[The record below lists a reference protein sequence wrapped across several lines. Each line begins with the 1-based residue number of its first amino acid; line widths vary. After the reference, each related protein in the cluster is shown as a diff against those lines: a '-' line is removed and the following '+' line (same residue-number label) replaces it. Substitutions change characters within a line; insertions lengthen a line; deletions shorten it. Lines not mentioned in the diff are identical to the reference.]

1 MFEINGRVYEVAVI
15 ADDYGVQV
23 TLLCD
28 QVPVGEITADAIT
41 GESSLFSGAA
51 IEAGSFDISVY
62 LP

>member
-28 QVPVGEITADAIT
+28 LVPVGEILVGAIT
-41 GESSLFSGAA
+41 GECDLLSGADV
-51 IEAGSFDISVY
+51 EAGYFDIYSFQ
-62 LP
+62 